1 MLRLRVLGP
10 APSHI
15 SICLGGMIGYTVA
28 PKPGMRITG
37 MASSEG
43 PYAMMRSSTTHVTVT
58 RQTAGQ
64 RRRRSDV
71 VATEEPMEIRVETG
85 GRTYPVSVTMRTP
98 GLDFELAAGFLCT
111 EGVIRGRKAIE
122 RISYCTA
129 GREPQHQN
137 RVTVHLR
144 PQVPFDPL
152 RLSRYVYTAS
162 SCGICGK
169 ASLEQ
174 VRSTCPPPLTGKP
187 RLPEDYFLKLP
198 EVMQRQQTVFARTG
212 GLHAAALFDS
222 SGNLTVLCEDV
233 GRHNAMDKLVGTLLL
248 TDRLPAPESVVL
260 VSGRA
265 SFELVQKALMAGIPI
280 LASVSAPSS
289 LAIDLAREFGMT
301 LVGFL
306 RDDRFNIYAGE

>member
-1 MLRLRVLGP
+1 MKEQP
-10 APSHI
+10 E
-15 SICLGGMIGYTVA
+15 T
-28 PKPGMRITG
+28 K
-37 MASSEG
+37 
-43 PYAMMRSSTTHVTVT
+43 RSSTTRVTVT
-58 RQTAGQ
+58 RQTDGQ

-71 VATEEPMEIRVETG
+71 VATEEPMEIRVEAG
-85 GRTYPVSVTMRTP
+85 GHTYPVSVTMRTP
-98 GLDFELAAGFLCT
+98 GHDFELAAGFLCT
-111 EGVIRGRKAIE
+111 EGVIRSRKAIE

-137 RVTVHLR
+137 IVTVHLR
-144 PQVPFDPL
+144 PNVPFDPL
-152 RLSRYVYTAS
+152 RLSRHVYTTS

-174 VRSTCPPPLTGKP
+174 IRAVCPPALAAKP
-187 RLPEDYFLKLP
+187 QLPADYFLKLP

-212 GLHAAALFDS
+212 GLHAAALFDPA
-222 SGNLTVLCEDV
+222 GNLVVLREDV

-265 SFELVQKALMAGIPI
+265 SFELVQKALMAGVPI
-280 LASVSAPSS
+280 LAAVSAPSS

-306 RDDRFNIYAGE
+306 RDGRFNIYAGE

>member
-1 MLRLRVLGP
+1 M
-10 APSHI
+10 
-15 SICLGGMIGYTVA
+15 T
-28 PKPGMRITG
+28 
-37 MASSEG
+37 
-43 PYAMMRSSTTHVTVT
+43 RSSTTRVNVMKH
-58 RQTAGQ
+58 TAGQ
-64 RRRRSDV
+64 ERRRSDV

-85 GRTYPVSVTMRTP
+85 GHTYPISVTMRTP
-98 GLDFELAAGFLCT
+98 GHDFELAAGFLCT
-111 EGVIRGRKAIE
+111 EGVIRSRKAIE

-137 RVTVHLR
+137 IVTVHLR
-144 PQVPFDPL
+144 RKVPFDPL
-152 RLSRYVYTAS
+152 RLSRHVYTTS

-174 VRSTCPPPLTGKP
+174 IRATCPPPLTGKP
-187 RLPEDYFLKLP
+187 QLPEGYFLTLP

-212 GLHAAALFDS
+212 GLHAAALFDT
-222 SGNLTVLCEDV
+222 SGNLVVLREDV

-280 LASVSAPSS
+280 LAAVSAPSS

-306 RDDRFNIYAGE
+306 RDGRFNIYAGE